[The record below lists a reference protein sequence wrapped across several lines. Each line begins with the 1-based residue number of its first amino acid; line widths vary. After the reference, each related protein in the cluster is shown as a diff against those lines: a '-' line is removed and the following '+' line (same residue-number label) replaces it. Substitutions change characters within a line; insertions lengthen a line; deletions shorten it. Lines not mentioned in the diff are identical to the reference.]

1 MYGREGR
8 HGLPFLSLDKHLYEL
23 RFPLQANMETLMP
36 DIKYSFLKL
45 YSAEEK
51 SQLEPLAKER
61 KKCIS

>member
-8 HGLPFLSLDKHLYEL
+8 HGLPFLSLDKHLCEL

-45 YSAEEK
+45 YSAEKK